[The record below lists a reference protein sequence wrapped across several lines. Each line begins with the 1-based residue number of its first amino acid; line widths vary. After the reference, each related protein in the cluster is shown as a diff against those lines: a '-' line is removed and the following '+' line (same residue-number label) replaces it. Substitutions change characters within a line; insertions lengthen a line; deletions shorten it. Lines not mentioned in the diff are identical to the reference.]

1 MFELG
6 IELNKI
12 GVDEKS
18 ICHVLKPAVNLDF
31 IAENAKINMLFR
43 FVEHHK
49 MYKLF
54 CGEKKKDNLWIL
66 SVSNALMAF
75 TFMSYFT
82 QVCCCT
88 SIAKLG
94 R

>member
-31 IAENAKINMLFR
+31 IAENANEYIKHLF
-43 FVEHHK
+43 
-49 MYKLF
+49 
-54 CGEKKKDNLWIL
+54 
-66 SVSNALMAF
+66 SN
-75 TFMSYFT
+75 
-82 QVCCCT
+82 
-88 SIAKLG
+88 IK
-94 R
+94 